1 VSLDGGKTWN
11 SAAHRARPWPLCLA
25 PVRAAGRLPAG
36 SHTLASRATDT
47 AGNVQPEQR
56 MENVGG
62 YNNTSWADHAV
73 KVTVA

>member
-1 VSLDGGKTWN
+1 MRCSGCTLPAVSV
-11 SAAHRARPWPLCLA
+11 ARLA
-25 PVRAAGRLPAG
+25 SVWLPAG

-56 MENVGG
+56 MENAGG